1 MSGRYQGRR
10 REKQVISPHGGTLVD
25 GYVGGEQAQA
35 LMQEAK
41 RLPTVS
47 LNARQLS
54 DAHMIAQGAY
64 SPLQGFMGHEDY
76 TSVVRSMRLERG
88 LPWPLPVT
96 LTVDSLLAS
105 DLKVGSRV
113 ALADEFGTPVG
124 VLKLEGKYRRD
135 REEEALQ
142 VYRTADTDHPGVAY
156 LYQEGDVLLGGKVT
170 LFQEPEVSEDF
181 SAYYRT
187 PAQTREVISQMGW
200 RTVVGFQTR
209 NPVHRAHEYIQ
220 KCALEMVDG
229 LLLHPLVGET
239 KGDDIPASV
248 RMRCY
253 QVLLDEYYPKD
264 RVLLSVLPAFMRYAG
279 PREAI
284 FHALVR
290 KNYGCTHFIVGRDH
304 AGVGSYYGPY
314 DAQHIFQEFDPVA
327 LGITPLFFENSFY
340 CRSCGGMATEKTCP
354 HGTEHRVSLSGTQV
368 RAMLARGEVPPEE
381 FTRPEVAQVLME
393 FAPAAHR
400 AG

>member
-1 MSGRYQGRR
+1 
-10 REKQVISPHGGTLVD
+10 
-25 GYVGGEQAQA
+25 
-35 LMQEAK
+35 
-41 RLPTVS
+41 
-47 LNARQLS
+47 
-54 DAHMIAQGAY
+54 MIAQGAF

-76 TSVVRSMRLERG
+76 SSVVNDMCLASG
-88 LPWPLPVT
+88 HPWPMPVT
-96 LTVDSLLAS
+96 LAVDSHQATGI
-105 DLKVGSRV
+105 KEGSRI
-113 ALADEFGTPVG
+113 ALAQEGGEIVG
-124 VLKLEGKYRRD
+124 VLSLEEKYRRDRRD
-135 REEEALQ
+135 REEEALK
-142 VYRTADTDHPGVAY
+142 VYRTTEAQHPGVAN
-156 LYQEGDVLLGGKVT
+156 LYQDGDVLLGGKVT
-170 LFQEPEVSEDF
+170 LLQERPALEEGI
-181 SAYYRT
+181 APHYRT
-187 PAQTREVISQMGW
+187 PAQTREAISKLGW
-200 RTVVGFQTR
+200 STVVGFQTR

-220 KCALEMVDG
+220 KCALEAVDG

-253 QVLLDEYYPKD
+253 QALLKEYYPPG

-279 PREAI
+279 PREAV

-304 AGVGSYYGPY
+304 AGVGNYYGPY
-314 DAQHIFQEFDPVA
+314 DAQHIFREFNPVA

-340 CRSCGGMATEKTCP
+340 CRRCQGMATEKTCP
-354 HGTEHRVSLSGTQV
+354 HGDGHRVNLSGTQV
-368 RAMLARGEVPPEE
+368 RAMLARGEMPPEE